1 MRDIVSV
8 VVVEDDPS
16 TEKNLEFPLISL
28 YVGGRKG
35 LIPYDGLKYAK
46 KKATKMSRK

>member
-28 YVGGRKG
+28 YLVGRKL
-35 LIPYDGLKYAK
+35 LIFYHGPKYAK